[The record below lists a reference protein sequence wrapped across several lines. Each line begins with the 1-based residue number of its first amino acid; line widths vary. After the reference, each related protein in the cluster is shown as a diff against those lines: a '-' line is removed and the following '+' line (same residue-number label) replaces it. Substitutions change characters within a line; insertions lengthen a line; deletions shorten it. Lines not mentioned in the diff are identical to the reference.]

1 MIQGLQQANISLD
14 KGIFR
19 TPSMGA
25 DGELSEC
32 VNLIPHAGELVRIH
46 EPQPL
51 AMEEGAN
58 WLSYSCAWYE
68 VNNGY
73 GSFAVKLSQP
83 APLDLKVTFTL
94 ARKDGKEG
102 LTPTLSIGKGSS
114 SASRQVAGF
123 AQYEVVAVKAGDDET
138 DKALKQLGFD
148 GIRAHRPFTASSWD
162 EINGITDWSSAFELP
177 EGYRLLR
184 THFCAGKENLIL
196 SYGKYLVYYRPGE
209 GYTVLLDTLNTSEP
223 FSVDT
228 LGQTLIFSQN
238 GEKAYFLW
246 EKEGYKELNVWELLP
261 KVEFALGDTTK
272 FSISSENFNATGD
285 FPARS
290 YLSHAWIPPKEY
302 GARISLPLLL
312 DSAQF
317 YFSSGDTE
325 KNKQNRA
332 LLIDSWWGHYNKRRA
347 EIKEAGAVCFP
358 FFVRYGVELYDGSV
372 INLSAPIIMTPSS
385 RFAPYAGMCIVN
397 GKAPLETSGVNT
409 TGDAEHFSVAPL
421 FCERNFYAAI
431 DASCFEGVNENII
444 SGIVIYATPEIE
456 IVDTSGKE
464 DNLSFSKEK
473 QLYFDRNTLVPD
485 SLGNSFKLVDLPTY
499 NEVEGAFLNYLW
511 SLPVK
516 ENLEED
522 FNKLTDPTEFYE
534 LARISIS
541 TLKENG
547 YKLYLSPNKKKLNTD
562 APQETTKFGFLDG
575 AVWEVEDSQA
585 AAFDELGYK
594 FYQIDKSSFLTLPAK
609 KSLASVSAVQKY
621 VEVVNA
627 NASYSYND
635 RLLYGGITTRQNPYV
650 SAYQILAD
658 SRTLGLKEQ
667 IGAESPK
674 LYLQINDSYLTA
686 EVEPGFLKGFA
697 GQIPFLSVPY
707 DEANAIGF
715 RGNGDSSWS
724 GIANLTRR
732 TDSLGGN
739 AIWTGIHIDW
749 LRKGGDTSL
758 LLIPQAESVPA
769 EWASDSYKKNG
780 AEAKPNAIAVAKVAN
795 PWVIEAV
802 YELACG
808 EILALSSATEALS
821 EGQFGEFPVYA
832 FTDNGIYALSVSDT
846 GAIAAKQPISREVL
860 SAPNAVLQL
869 DNAVVFPTKAGLRH
883 LSGRTVTPLSDTI
896 NGFNINEALYD
907 TPPELTI
914 ADRQP
919 FNEQI
924 QNCRMLYDPA
934 NRLIHIFND
943 LEGDEATPAAVQH
956 RWAESLEPVST
967 DNGWYMRSY
976 LSRIEIP
983 GGTRQ
988 KHYVLDIPSGQ
999 WATQIL
1005 PQKLTACVPGYPFST
1020 MQFGRS
1026 LMQYTSELEK
1036 DTLRP
1041 GWLITRP
1048 VSFGD
1053 FFARKMLADIRAFG
1067 QKTSDGTSFR
1077 IRVYTS
1083 DDRTHW
1089 HPLSSLKSR
1098 SAKWYRFLVK
1108 ADMTGLD
1115 TLSGLAC
1122 QYVQRLGQKLR

>member
-51 AMEEGAN
+51 TDDSA
-58 WLSYSCAWYE
+58 WLFYTCVYNKE
-68 VNNGY
+68 TGV
-73 GSFAVKLSQP
+73 
-83 APLDLKVTFTL
+83 FTL
-94 ARKDGKEG
+94 LLSDASPVDLPVTVQLLGTDNHTTSEIE
-102 LTPTLSIGKGSS
+102 LTVGKGNKKVSTTIQDKEQFNITS
-114 SASRQVAGF
+114 VVFGDSVA
-123 AQYEVVAVKAGDDET
+123 AG
-138 DKALKQLGFD
+138 LKDAGFD
-148 GIRAHRPFTASSWD
+148 GLRAFRPFEFATEREVAFPK
-162 EINGITDWSSAFELP
+162 NGEVPFILP
-177 EGYRLLR
+177 ENYYLLR
-184 THFCAGKENLIL
+184 THFCDGKENYIL
-196 SYGKYLVYYRPGE
+196 NYNSEALVYYRPGK
-209 GYTVLLDTLNTSEP
+209 GYAVLLGNVKPLKP

-228 LGQTLIFSQN
+228 LGQTLVFSQD
-238 GEKAYFLW
+238 GEKSYFLW

-261 KVEFALGDTTK
+261 KVEFALGDATA
-272 FSISSENFNATGD
+272 FNISKANYEADGA
-285 FPARS
+285 PARS

-302 GARISLPLLL
+302 NPLLTV
-312 DSAQF
+312 DDIIFPTASISA
-317 YFSSGDTE
+317 SSTVNGE
-325 KNKQNRA
+325 EYERIRQE
-332 LLIDSWWGHYNKRRA
+332 LITSWWVYYNKRRA
-347 EIKEAGAVCFP
+347 EIKESGAVCFP

-372 INLSAPIIMTPSS
+372 INLSAPIIVTPSD
-385 RFAPYAGMCIVN
+385 RFAPYAGMCI
-397 GKAPLETSGVNT
+397 GEKAPLEPNNLNRI
-409 TGDAEHFSVAPL
+409 GDAEHFSVAPI

-431 DASCFEGVNENII
+431 DASCFEGVNDNIV
-444 SGIVIYATPEIE
+444 SGVVIYATPEIE
-456 IVDTSGKE
+456 IVDTSGTENVEFYRKNE
-464 DNLSFSKEK
+464 
-473 QLYFDRNTLVPD
+473 QLYFKGGSLVRD
-485 SLGNSFKLVDLPTY
+485 SLGNSFRLDDYPNYKNVAD
-499 NEVEGAFLNYLW
+499 FNYLW
-511 SLPVK
+511 QLPVK
-516 ENLEED
+516 ENLGED

-534 LARISIS
+534 LARISLAS
-541 TLKENG
+541 LKENG
-547 YKLYLSPNKKKLNTD
+547 YKVYVSPNKEKYNTD
-562 APQETTKFGFLDG
+562 APYESSTNGLIEGNKIKVT
-575 AVWEVEDSQA
+575 DSQA
-585 AAFDELGYK
+585 EAFESRKYK
-594 FYQIDKSSFLTLPAK
+594 FLQIDKSSFVTLPAK
-609 KSLASVSAVQKY
+609 KSLASVSAVQKS
-621 VEVVNA
+621 VEVVSA

-658 SRTLGLKEQ
+658 SRTLDLKDQ
-667 IGAESPK
+667 SAAESPN
-674 LYLQINDSYLTA
+674 LYLRINDSYLTA

-707 DEANAIGF
+707 EEANGICF

-749 LRKGGDTSL
+749 LRNGGDTSL
-758 LLIPQAESVPA
+758 LLIPQVESVPKG
-769 EWASDSYKKNG
+769 WDTDSYKTNG
-780 AEAKPNAIAVAKVAN
+780 TGAKPNAIAVSKVAN
-795 PWVIEAV
+795 PWVIEKV

-846 GAIAAKQPISREVL
+846 GAIAAKQSISREVL

-869 DNAVVFPTKAGLRH
+869 DNAVVFPTRAGLRH

-943 LEGDEATPAAVQH
+943 KEQASGQPESVAEWSEYMFLDNSANADGGKDWHFRTFINRVETP
-956 RWAESLEPVST
+956 
-967 DNGWYMRSY
+967 M
-976 LSRIEIP
+976 I
-983 GGTRQ
+983 RQ

-1026 LMQYTSELEK
+1026 LMQYTPELEK
-1036 DTLRP
+1036 DTLHP

-1048 VSFGD
+1048 VAFGD
-1053 FFARKMLADIRAFG
+1053 LFARKMLADIRAFG
-1067 QKTSDGTSFR
+1067 QKTSAGTAFR

>member
-209 GYTVLLDTLNTSEP
+209 GYTVLFDNVNPLKP

-228 LGQTLIFSQN
+228 LGQTLIFSQ
-238 GEKAYFLW
+238 GLKKHYFLW
-246 EKEGYKELNVWELLP
+246 SEDGYKEHDI
-261 KVEFALGDTTK
+261 LGAVLDARITLGESRSLKT
-272 FSISSENFNATGD
+272 NAGD
-285 FPARS
+285 FESAPTANKYEVKVSQSKMKTANVEPLFLRRFGRNYS
-290 YLSHAWIPPKEY
+290 GSEELPDDWIWYTLDKKKE
-302 GARISLPLLL
+302 ISE
-312 DSAQF
+312 
-317 YFSSGDTE
+317 YITGV
-325 KNKQNRA
+325 
-332 LLIDSWWGHYNKRRA
+332 YNEVRGSKRRD
-347 EIKEAGAVCFP
+347 GAACFP
-358 FFVRYGVELYDGSV
+358 FYVRYGVELYDGSV
-372 INLSAPIIMTPSS
+372 INLSSPVLMMPST
-385 RFAPYAGMCIVN
+385 IVKPRI
-397 GKAPLETSGVNT
+397 GCYVPDRVSQEVRMQFLETDPISDHPEKYSLT
-409 TGDAEHFSVAPL
+409 PL
-421 FCERNFYAAI
+421 LTPRYLYAAF
-431 DASCFEGVNENII
+431 DASTLKNLSKDLIKGVA
-444 SGIVIYATPEIE
+444 VYVTKEIE
-456 IVDTSGKE
+456 ISSGKLAE
-464 DNLSFSKEK
+464 VDGIN
-473 QLYFDRNTLVPD
+473 
-485 SLGNSFKLVDLPTY
+485 FKPSGLETDGFG
-499 NEVEGAFLNYLW
+499 NEVNKVESATDGATPSPGHVNYIYTYRDDSFEDTLTSAYQDFIDPVNFYKLALIPVEFL
-511 SLPVK
+511 
-516 ENLEED
+516 E
-522 FNKLTDPTEFYE
+522 
-534 LARISIS
+534 
-541 TLKENG
+541 ENG
-547 YKLYLSPNKKKLNTD
+547 YKAFVTVGNGCFRKISDPEFWSNGDYTD
-562 APQETTKFGFLDG
+562 KDG
-575 AVWEVEDSQA
+575 EYDRYVEAGYKPYEIDRSVWENITSQGS
-585 AAFDELGYK
+585 L
-594 FYQIDKSSFLTLPAK
+594 SSVLVKQDNAVI
-609 KSLASVSAVQKY
+609 VSSNCTY
-621 VEVVNA
+621 D
-627 NASYSYND
+627 YNS
-635 RLLYGGITTRQNPYV
+635 RFLYGGIIKKLNP
-650 SAYQILAD
+650 SFSISQLIGD
-658 SRTLGLKEQ
+658 SRLPSMRSGGQVEFYLRENEKYKTLP
-667 IGAESPK
+667 A
-674 LYLQINDSYLTA
+674 
-686 EVEPGFLKGFA
+686 
-697 GQIPFLSVPY
+697 
-707 DEANAIGF
+707 
-715 RGNGDSSWS
+715 NGDYLLGYKGESLVLLSSY
-724 GIANLTRR
+724 
-732 TDSLGGN
+732 
-739 AIWTGIHIDW
+739 TGIDGFGFDS
-749 LRKGGDTSL
+749 KGGDVYSGSVSL
-758 LLIPQAESVPA
+758 ADTQYNSVGQYSRWTQLTKGQLRNLTDLKELFMPVSEKA
-769 EWASDSYKKNG
+769 LPGEWEKDDMYNATEFDR
-780 AEAKPNAIAVAKVAN
+780 KPNAVAVTKVAN

-967 DNGWYMRSY
+967 DNGWYMRSD

-1048 VSFGD
+1048 VAFGD
-1053 FFARKMLADIRAFG
+1053 LFARKMLADIRAFG
-1067 QKTSDGTSFR
+1067 QKTSAGTAFR

-1083 DDRTHW
+1083 EDRTHW

>member
-1 MIQGLQQANISLD
+1 MNQ
-14 KGIFR
+14 
-19 TPSMGA
+19 
-25 DGELSEC
+25 
-32 VNLIPHAGELVRIH
+32 PHV
-46 EPQPL
+46 
-51 AMEEGAN
+51 
-58 WLSYSCAWYE
+58 
-68 VNNGY
+68 
-73 GSFAVKLSQP
+73 SF
-83 APLDLKVTFTL
+83 D
-94 ARKDGKEG
+94 
-102 LTPTLSIGKGSS
+102 
-114 SASRQVAGF
+114 
-123 AQYEVVAVKAGDDET
+123 
-138 DKALKQLGFD
+138 
-148 GIRAHRPFTASSWD
+148 
-162 EINGITDWSSAFELP
+162 
-177 EGYRLLR
+177 
-184 THFCAGKENLIL
+184 
-196 SYGKYLVYYRPGE
+196 
-209 GYTVLLDTLNTSEP
+209 
-223 FSVDT
+223 
-228 LGQTLIFSQN
+228 
-238 GEKAYFLW
+238 
-246 EKEGYKELNVWELLP
+246 
-261 KVEFALGDTTK
+261 
-272 FSISSENFNATGD
+272 
-285 FPARS
+285 
-290 YLSHAWIPPKEY
+290 
-302 GARISLPLLL
+302 
-312 DSAQF
+312 
-317 YFSSGDTE
+317 
-325 KNKQNRA
+325 
-332 LLIDSWWGHYNKRRA
+332 
-347 EIKEAGAVCFP
+347 
-358 FFVRYGVELYDGSV
+358 
-372 INLSAPIIMTPSS
+372 
-385 RFAPYAGMCIVN
+385 
-397 GKAPLETSGVNT
+397 
-409 TGDAEHFSVAPL
+409 
-421 FCERNFYAAI
+421 
-431 DASCFEGVNENII
+431 
-444 SGIVIYATPEIE
+444 
-456 IVDTSGKE
+456 
-464 DNLSFSKEK
+464 
-473 QLYFDRNTLVPD
+473 
-485 SLGNSFKLVDLPTY
+485 
-499 NEVEGAFLNYLW
+499 YLW
-511 SLPVK
+511 QLPVK
-516 ENLEED
+516 EILGED

-534 LARISIS
+534 LARIPIS

-547 YKLYLSPNKKKLNTD
+547 YKVYVSPNKKKFYID
-562 APQETTKFGFLDG
+562 SISDSYPEGVVRESA
-575 AVWEVEDSQA
+575 DSQA
-585 AAFDELGYK
+585 AAFDNLEYK
-594 FYQIDKSSFLTLPAK
+594 FYQIDQSSFLTLPAK
-609 KSLASVSAVQKY
+609 KSLASVSAVQKS
-621 VEVVNA
+621 VEVVSA

-658 SRTLGLKEQ
+658 SRTLDLKGQ
-667 IGAESPK
+667 SGAESPN
-674 LYLQINDSYLTA
+674 LYLRINDSYLTA

-707 DEANAIGF
+707 EEANGICF

-758 LLIPQAESVPA
+758 LLIQQAESVPD
-769 EWASDSYKKNG
+769 EWKSDSYKNNG
-780 AEAKPNAIAVAKVAN
+780 TGAKPNAIAVSKVEN
-795 PWVIEAV
+795 PWIIEAV

-821 EGQFGEFPVYA
+821 EGKFGEFPVYA
-832 FTDNGIYALSVSDT
+832 FADNGIYALSVSDT
-846 GAIAAKQPISREVL
+846 GAIAAKQSISREVL

-943 LEGDEATPAAVQH
+943 KEQASGQPESVAEWSEYMFLDYSDNADGGKDGHFRTFINRVETP
-956 RWAESLEPVST
+956 L
-967 DNGWYMRSY
+967 
-976 LSRIEIP
+976 I
-983 GGTRQ
+983 RQ

-1048 VSFGD
+1048 VAFGD
-1053 FFARKMLADIRAFG
+1053 LFARKMLADIRAFG
-1067 QKTSDGTSFR
+1067 QKTSAGTAFR

>member
-1 MIQGLQQANISLD
+1 
-14 KGIFR
+14 
-19 TPSMGA
+19 
-25 DGELSEC
+25 
-32 VNLIPHAGELVRIH
+32 
-46 EPQPL
+46 
-51 AMEEGAN
+51 
-58 WLSYSCAWYE
+58 
-68 VNNGY
+68 
-73 GSFAVKLSQP
+73 
-83 APLDLKVTFTL
+83 
-94 ARKDGKEG
+94 
-102 LTPTLSIGKGSS
+102 
-114 SASRQVAGF
+114 
-123 AQYEVVAVKAGDDET
+123 
-138 DKALKQLGFD
+138 
-148 GIRAHRPFTASSWD
+148 
-162 EINGITDWSSAFELP
+162 
-177 EGYRLLR
+177 
-184 THFCAGKENLIL
+184 
-196 SYGKYLVYYRPGE
+196 
-209 GYTVLLDTLNTSEP
+209 
-223 FSVDT
+223 
-228 LGQTLIFSQN
+228 
-238 GEKAYFLW
+238 
-246 EKEGYKELNVWELLP
+246 
-261 KVEFALGDTTK
+261 
-272 FSISSENFNATGD
+272 
-285 FPARS
+285 
-290 YLSHAWIPPKEY
+290 
-302 GARISLPLLL
+302 
-312 DSAQF
+312 
-317 YFSSGDTE
+317 
-325 KNKQNRA
+325 
-332 LLIDSWWGHYNKRRA
+332 
-347 EIKEAGAVCFP
+347 
-358 FFVRYGVELYDGSV
+358 
-372 INLSAPIIMTPSS
+372 
-385 RFAPYAGMCIVN
+385 
-397 GKAPLETSGVNT
+397 
-409 TGDAEHFSVAPL
+409 
-421 FCERNFYAAI
+421 
-431 DASCFEGVNENII
+431 
-444 SGIVIYATPEIE
+444 
-456 IVDTSGKE
+456 
-464 DNLSFSKEK
+464 
-473 QLYFDRNTLVPD
+473 
-485 SLGNSFKLVDLPTY
+485 
-499 NEVEGAFLNYLW
+499 
-511 SLPVK
+511 
-516 ENLEED
+516 
-522 FNKLTDPTEFYE
+522 
-534 LARISIS
+534 
-541 TLKENG
+541 
-547 YKLYLSPNKKKLNTD
+547 
-562 APQETTKFGFLDG
+562 
-575 AVWEVEDSQA
+575 
-585 AAFDELGYK
+585 
-594 FYQIDKSSFLTLPAK
+594 
-609 KSLASVSAVQKY
+609 
-621 VEVVNA
+621 
-627 NASYSYND
+627 
-635 RLLYGGITTRQNPYV
+635 
-650 SAYQILAD
+650 
-658 SRTLGLKEQ
+658 
-667 IGAESPK
+667 
-674 LYLQINDSYLTA
+674 
-686 EVEPGFLKGFA
+686 VEPGFLKGFN

-707 DEANAIGF
+707 EEANGICF

-769 EWASDSYKKNG
+769 EWTYDSYKKNG
-780 AEAKPNAIAVAKVAN
+780 TEAKPNSLAVAKVAN

-808 EILALSSATEALS
+808 GIFALSSATEALS

-943 LEGDEATPAAVQH
+943 LEGDEAAPAAVQH

-967 DNGWYMRSY
+967 DNGWYMRSD

-1048 VSFGD
+1048 VAFGD
-1053 FFARKMLADIRAFG
+1053 LFARKMLADIRAFG
-1067 QKTSDGTSFR
+1067 QKTSAGTAFR